1 MLISRR
7 QHSLRRQSTLPFQ
20 ALLHSQCTRREFSL
34 HRLLI
39 EYSLYAFGE
48 VSANCA
54 WHKLPT
60 HLTTNTFI
68 WTPVP
73 SGRRPTPEVEG
84 NETDYRIII
93 TDGDSLYVSSQS
105 KTEAN

>member
-20 ALLHSQCTRREFSL
+20 ALLRSQCTRREFPL
-34 HRLLI
+34 YLMLI
-39 EYSLYAFGE
+39 ITGYALGE
-48 VSANCA
+48 VSTNCA

-68 WTPVP
+68 WTPVAL
-73 SGRRPTPEVEG
+73 GRRPTPEVEG
-84 NETDYRIII
+84 NETDY
-93 TDGDSLYVSSQS
+93 
-105 KTEAN
+105 